1 MAEFYVFDNE
11 FDTET
16 SFRIYVLFSGK
27 FILIYGEG
35 LLLDFMKWFWKTLFL
50 PTHLLCFS
58 PLQVLGSSTWTAT
71 EASRQ
76 F

>member
-1 MAEFYVFDNE
+1 MAEFYVLITS

-35 LLLDFMKWFWKTLFL
+35 LLLAFMKRFWKSLFL

-58 PLQVLGSSTWTAT
+58 PLQVLGSN
-71 EASRQ
+71 RVDG